1 MAKLPDDIMELMQ
14 SDAYTNSN
22 DPDHA
27 SVAAQV
33 AKYFQDK
40 YGKSTTDA
48 TGRNVAIRKVLVWHA
63 ELDDRTCEECENFSE
78 EIYENESDIPEH
90 PQIGRASCRERV

>member
-1 MAKLPDDIMELMQ
+1 MAKLPDNIMGLMK

-22 DPDHA
+22 NPNHA

-40 YGKSTTDA
+40 YGNSTTDA
-48 TGRNVAIRKVLVWHA
+48 TGRNVAIRKVWVWHA
-63 ELDDRTCEECENFSE
+63 ELDDRVCEECESFSE

-90 PQIGRASCRERV
+90 PHHPNCRC

>member
-1 MAKLPDDIMELMQ
+1 MAKLPDNIMSLMQ

-33 AKYFQDK
+33 SKYFQDK
-40 YGKSTTDA
+40 YGNSTTDA
-48 TGRNVAIRKVLVWHA
+48 TGRNIAIRKVWVWHA
-63 ELDDRTCEECENFSE
+63 ELDDRTCEECESFSD
-78 EIYENESDIPEH
+78 EIYEDQESIPDIPH
-90 PQIGRASCRERV
+90 PPIAVVG